1 MTLQLTPAM
10 RQYVEIKSRF
20 RDCIVFFRMGDF
32 YEMFFEDAIRA
43 SRLLDIALTSRDKDS
58 NIPMCGVP
66 HHARNAYLS
75 KLIRRGCKVAVCE
88 QIEEPGQKG
97 IFRREVTEVVTP
109 GLVFHEECLDARGN
123 NFLAAVR
130 FAPPFAYA
138 ALDATTGEFHHE
150 TCGTEEALADALF
163 RLSPAE
169 FVALEGEGTPS
180 TPRGKRLV
188 EGKLLSMLSP
198 SAAGSFDPPGR
209 IEGIPAQGHP
219 AAGVVRAI
227 LYYLHVHQPAAL
239 SEIAR
244 VSERVGE
251 RYLAMDE
258 TAVRTLEIF
267 STLSGER
274 RGSLIWAVDR
284 TRTPMGARALRSW
297 LAVPLQDIDR
307 IGERH
312 DAVGELL
319 EAHGVRK
326 ELAGRLDSMGD
337 LPRLASRL
345 AQDRSGPRD
354 VGALRDNLA
363 LIPALKGALGEPG
376 ASLLRDVRER
386 LGDHSE
392 AAERISRSLADEL
405 PAGYKEGGVFR
416 QGYDGRVDELTHL
429 LTHGREMLTEL
440 ESRERRRTGIGA
452 LKVGYNRVFGYYI
465 EVSRANMDR
474 VPEDYIRK
482 QTLANAERYVTQELK
497 EFESRVLRAQEERNA
512 REEELFLALRESLKR
527 HLPSIQ
533 AAAEAVADLDVLL
546 SFSRA
551 RGRRRV
557 RAPACERGQGYPHR
571 ERPAPRGGEDARSSR
586 VRPERLPSFSRRGP
600 PGDHHGPEHGG
611 EVDVHP
617 AGGADR
623 PAGPRGSYV
632 PADRA
637 EIGVVDRIFT
647 RIGASDDLSR
657 GESTFMVEMRETA
670 RILDGIT
677 DRTLVVLDEVGRG
690 TSTYDG
696 LSIAWA
702 VAEHLHDAPARP
714 KVLFATH
721 FHELT
726 DIVSTSAFA
735 RNYHVAV
742 REWQG
747 DIIFLRRIDEGVAS
761 KSYGIQ
767 VACLAGLP
775 PSLVAR
781 ARDIL
786 KNLESAEYNEFGLRR
801 SQAHRGEVR
810 MPPRWTCF
818 PAGNGGK
825 RSVRV
830 TASRIDEPVSRHSD
844 SVTSADTEYPAVVEA
859 SNQTAPT
866 AHTLSTIGSG
876 QILELPHVT
885 RIRRFPSGGA

>member
-20 RDCIVFFRMGDF
+20 RDCILFFRMGDF

-43 SRLLDIALTSRDKDS
+43 SRLLDIALTSRDKDA

-75 KLIRRGCKVAVCE
+75 KLIRQGCKVAVCE
-88 QIEEPGQKG
+88 QMEEPGQKG

-123 NFLAAVR
+123 NYLAAVR
-130 FAPPFAYA
+130 FAAPFAYA

-150 TCGTEEALADALF
+150 TCPTEEALADALF
-163 RLSPAE
+163 RITPAE
-169 FVALEGEGTPS
+169 FVALEGEGKPS
-180 TPRGKRLV
+180 TPRGKRLI
-188 EGKLLSMLSP
+188 EGKLLTELSP
-198 SAAGSFDPPGR
+198 AAAGSFEPPGR
-209 IEGIPAQGHP
+209 MENVPPPGHP

-239 SEIAR
+239 SEITR
-244 VSERVGE
+244 VSERAGV

-274 RGSLIWAVDR
+274 KGSLLWAVDR
-284 TRTPMGARALRSW
+284 TRTPMGARLIRSW
-297 LAVPLQDIDR
+297 LAMPLQDVDR

-319 EAHGVRK
+319 EAHGIRK
-326 ELAGRLDSMGD
+326 ELASRLDSMGD

-354 VGALRDNLA
+354 VGALKDNLA
-363 LIPALKGALGEPG
+363 ALPALREALGEP
-376 ASLLRDVRER
+376 ASPLLRGVLER

-392 AAERISRSLADEL
+392 AAGLISGALADEL
-405 PAGYKEGGVFR
+405 PAGYREGGVFR
-416 QGYDGRVDELTHL
+416 PGYDGRVDELTHL
-429 LTHGREMLTEL
+429 LTHSREMLSEL
-440 ESRERRRTGIGA
+440 EARERRHTGIGA

-465 EVSRANMDR
+465 EVSRANLER
-474 VPEDYIRK
+474 VPDDYVRK
-482 QTLANAERYVTQELK
+482 QTLANGERYVTQELK
-497 EFESRVLRAQEERNA
+497 EFETRVLRAQEERNA
-512 REEELFLALRESLKR
+512 REEELFLALRESLKGC
-527 HLPSIQ
+527 LPSIQ
-533 AAAEAVADLDVLL
+533 AAAEAVAELDVLL
-546 SFSRA
+546 AFSELAADGGYGRPRVNGGKDIVIENGRHPVVEKMLGRHAFVPNDCRLSPDGARLAIITGPNMAGKSTYIRQVALIVLLAHAGSF
-551 RGRRRV
+551 
-557 RAPACERGQGYPHR
+557 
-571 ERPAPRGGEDARSSR
+571 
-586 VRPERLPSFSRRGP
+586 
-600 PGDHHGPEHGG
+600 
-611 EVDVHP
+611 
-617 AGGADR
+617 
-623 PAGPRGSYV
+623 V

-670 RILDGIT
+670 RILSGISG
-677 DRTLVVLDEVGRG
+677 RTLVVLDEVGRG

-726 DIVSTSAFA
+726 DIVSTSAHA
-735 RNYHVAV
+735 RNFHVAV

-767 VACLAGLP
+767 VARLAGLP
-775 PSLVAR
+775 VSLIDR

-786 KNLESAEYNEFGLRR
+786 KNLESAEYNEFGLPSLSGR
-801 SQAHRGEVR
+801 RGEGAN
-810 MPPRWTCF
+810 
-818 PAGNGGK
+818 PAQMDLFSRGE
-825 RSVRV
+825 RRTEESVLEELRRTEPDRLTPV
-830 TASRIDEPVSRHSD
+830 DALMRIAAWKERLRKG
-844 SVTSADTEYPAVVEA
+844 TS
-859 SNQTAPT
+859 
-866 AHTLSTIGSG
+866 
-876 QILELPHVT
+876 
-885 RIRRFPSGGA
+885 